1 MDSFINWPV
10 DTPMGDRTVNPQDLL
25 LSSVPHVGMPTSND
39 PLGHSLLNPFGTPPA
54 VQCAPVDA
62 QGSQESSGNVL
73 GRSQRRSAT
82 NRSLCKTTHARPSSH
97 RESTRGSH
105 AVSPV
110 PSRQSR
116 WPEDLPEQF
125 TKAEMSKLRI
135 LLKTFNWYSMREN
148 YHHQSINSLN
158 EWCSMLQE
166 ELHKAQATIQ
176 SIELANCLF
185 TRNRVLNSPSRESNQ
200 HHPYPAHE
208 WPLARAIRV
217 LQLFRL
223 PLTSPLKTQSLQVRQ
238 S

>member
-1 MDSFINWPV
+1 MPAQSQSLLSQAAADSFGSSEVPSLEGASLTAEEVMDSFINWPV

-125 TKAEMSKLRI
+125 TKAKMCGKKVFECEFWGVN
-135 LLKTFNWYSMREN
+135 TE
-148 YHHQSINSLN
+148 
-158 EWCSMLQE
+158 
-166 ELHKAQATIQ
+166 
-176 SIELANCLF
+176 
-185 TRNRVLNSPSRESNQ
+185 
-200 HHPYPAHE
+200 
-208 WPLARAIRV
+208 
-217 LQLFRL
+217 
-223 PLTSPLKTQSLQVRQ
+223 
-238 S
+238 